1 MSYRKISLLLL
12 FIIAALTLGAQNL
25 TREQYIKKYK
35 DIAIRQMYRH
45 NIPASIILAQACLES
60 SDGNSTLAKKANNH
74 FGIKCHDG
82 WKGKKIRHDD
92 DAKRECFRKYKNAE
106 DSFNDHSNFLCS
118 RTRYASLFD
127 LPLTDY
133 KAWAHGLKAAGYA
146 TNPKYAQLLIN
157 IIEEYELYKY
167 DSKQKYSE
175 KYSSNFA
182 QRRAERLK
190 SRMERLNRKVAKAA
204 EKAHK
209 ASSKYY
215 KFTGFTPLQ
224 DALAPEHEVVAP
236 QQSVEGNKVQ
246 KQPENPQHK
255 QQQDNAYYLVRKG
268 DTLYSIARKHGLSVA
283 EIQRLNP
290 GINANELKIGTRL
303 KLK

>member
-1 MSYRKISLLLL
+1 MSYRKISVLLL
-12 FIIAALTLGAQNL
+12 FMFAAFALGAQNL

-106 DSFNDHSNFLCS
+106 DSFTDHSNFLRS

-127 LPLTDY
+127 LPITDY

-157 IIEEYELYKY
+157 IIEEHELYKY
-167 DSKQKYSE
+167 DSKEKYSE

-190 SRMERLNRKVAKAA
+190 LKMERLNRKAAKAVLRA
-204 EKAHK
+204 NR
-209 ASSKYY
+209 ASYKYH
-215 KFTGFTPLQ
+215 KFTGFEELQ
-224 DALAPEHEVVAP
+224 DAFAPAPSVVAP
-236 QQSVEGNKVQ
+236 EQSVEGNKVHR
-246 KQPENPQHK
+246 QPENPKHN
-255 QQQDNAYYLVRKG
+255 QQQDNAFYLVRKG
-268 DTLYSIARKHGLSVA
+268 DTLYSIARKHGLSIE
-283 EIQRLNP
+283 EIQKLNP
-290 GINANELKIGTRL
+290 GIKANELKIGSRL

>member
-1 MSYRKISLLLL
+1 MSYRKFSLVLL
-12 FIIAALTLGAQNL
+12 FVFAAFGLGAQNL

-106 DSFNDHSNFLCS
+106 DSFTDHSNFLSS

-157 IIEEYELYKY
+157 IIEEHELYKY

-175 KYSSNFA
+175 KYSSTFA
-182 QRRAERLK
+182 QRRAQRLK
-190 SRMERLNRKVAKAA
+190 MRMEKLDRKAAKAA
-204 EKAHK
+204 KKAKK
-209 ASSKYY
+209 ASDKYY
-215 KFTGFTPLQ
+215 KFTGFEPDQ
-224 DALAPEHEVVAP
+224 AGSAPEQATG
-236 QQSVEGNKVQ
+236 GNRIQ
-246 KQPENPQHK
+246 KQTEESQQNSHHK
-255 QQQDNAYYLVRKG
+255 QQQDNAYYLIRKG
-268 DTLYSIARKHGLSVA
+268 DTLYSIARKHGLTVA
-283 EIQRLNP
+283 EIQKLNP
-290 GINANELKIGTRL
+290 GIKANELKIGTRL

>member
-1 MSYRKISLLLL
+1 MSYRKISVLLL
-12 FIIAALTLGAQNL
+12 FMFAAFALGAQNL

-92 DAKRECFRKYKNAE
+92 DARNECFRKYKNAE

-167 DSKQKYSE
+167 DSE
-175 KYSSNFA
+175 KYCSYYP

-190 SRMERLNRKVAKAA
+190 LRMERLYRKA
-204 EKAHK
+204 EKA
-209 ASSKYY
+209 ASRADRACYKYH
-215 KFTGFTPLQ
+215 KFTHFEELQ
-224 DALAPEHEVVAP
+224 DAFAQAPSVVAP
-236 QQSVEGNKVQ
+236 EQSVEGNKVH
-246 KQPENPQHK
+246 KQPENPKHNQL
-255 QQQDNAYYLVRKG
+255 QDNSFYLVRKG
-268 DTLYSIARKHGLSVA
+268 DTLYSIARKYGLSVE
-283 EIQRLNP
+283 EIQKLNP
-290 GINANELKIGTRL
+290 GIKANELKIGSCL

>member
-1 MSYRKISLLLL
+1 LLL
-12 FIIAALTLGAQNL
+12 FILAAYTLGAQNL

-82 WKGKKIRHDD
+82 WKGKKIRQDD
-92 DAKRECFRKYKNAE
+92 DARRECFRKYKNAE
-106 DSFNDHSNFLCS
+106 DSFTDHSNFLCS

-157 IIEEYELYKY
+157 IIEEHELYKY

-190 SRMERLNRKVAKAA
+190 SRMERLNRKA
-204 EKAHK
+204 EKANLRANR
-209 ASSKYY
+209 ASYKYH
-215 KFTGFTPLQ
+215 KFTHFEELQ
-224 DALAPEHEVVAP
+224 DAFAPAPSVVAP
-236 QQSVEGNKVQ
+236 EQSVEGNKVH
-246 KQPENPQHK
+246 KQPENPKHNQL
-255 QQQDNAYYLVRKG
+255 QDKSFYLVRKG
-268 DTLYSIARKHGLSVA
+268 DTLYSIARKYGLSVE
-283 EIQRLNP
+283 EIQKLNP
-290 GINANELKIGTRL
+290 GIKANELKIGSCL

>member
-1 MSYRKISLLLL
+1 MSYRKISVLLL
-12 FIIAALTLGAQNL
+12 FLFAAFALGAQNL

-92 DAKRECFRKYKNAE
+92 DARNECFRKYKKVE

-133 KAWAHGLKAAGYA
+133 KAWAHGLKKAGYA
-146 TNPKYAQLLIN
+146 TDPAYPSKLIKLIEDYRLYDYDTKRKSHARSARKTEALPKSPN
-157 IIEEYELYKY
+157 EIEQVEAMTHEQRQDFHFSVAREVYTRNGVPFVRT
-167 DSKQKYSE
+167 SE
-175 KYSSNFA
+175 
-182 QRRAERLK
+182 
-190 SRMERLNRKVAKAA
+190 
-204 EKAHK
+204 
-209 ASSKYY
+209 
-215 KFTGFTPLQ
+215 
-224 DALAPEHEVVAP
+224 
-236 QQSVEGNKVQ
+236 
-246 KQPENPQHK
+246 
-255 QQQDNAYYLVRKG
+255 G
-268 DTLYSIARKHGLSVA
+268 DTYADIAA
-283 EIQRLNP
+283 
-290 GINANELKIGTRL
+290 ANNLFLKELLRFNDLDKDFQDGT
-303 KLK
+303 

>member
-1 MSYRKISLLLL
+1 MSYRKISVLLL
-12 FIIAALTLGAQNL
+12 FLFAAFALGAQNL

-92 DAKRECFRKYKNAE
+92 DARNECFRKYKKVE

-190 SRMERLNRKVAKAA
+190 SRMERLNRKA
-204 EKAHK
+204 EKASLRANR
-209 ASSKYY
+209 ASYKYH
-215 KFTGFTPLQ
+215 KFTGFEELQ
-224 DALAPEHEVVAP
+224 DAFVPAPEVVAP
-236 QQSVEGNKVQ
+236 QQSVEGNKVH
-246 KQPENPQHK
+246 KQSDNPQHNP
-255 QQQDNAYYLVRKG
+255 QHDEAYYLIRKG
-268 DTLYSIARKHGLSVA
+268 DTLYSIARKHGLSVD
-283 EIQRLNP
+283 EIKKLNP
-290 GINANELKIGTRL
+290 GIKANELKIGTRL
-303 KLK
+303 KRK